1 MISRFFITRPIFAC
15 ALSVLILLAGIVGY
29 LSLPVEQFPDVAPP
43 VVTISTE
50 YTGASAEAVMKSVV
64 TPLEEAVNGVEGMEY
79 ITSSSTSSGMA
90 TINVTFR
97 PGTDPDLAQI
107 RIKNRVEEA
116 EGYLPTEVL
125 DLGVKV
131 EKEEQGMLRIIALE
145 CPDNRYDNAFIT
157 NYFNINGIRKTS
169 STP

>member
-1 MISRFFITRPIFAC
+1 MMSRFFINRPIFAC

-29 LSLPVEQFPDVAPP
+29 INLPVEQFPNVAPP

-64 TPLEEAVNGVEGMEY
+64 TPIEEAVNGVEGMEY

-90 TINVTFR
+90 TVSVTFR

-107 RIKNRVEEA
+107 RVKNRVEEA
-116 EGYLPTEVL
+116 KGYLPTEVL
-125 DLGVKV
+125 NIGVQVFRSAQAERKGAT
-131 EKEEQGMLRIIALE
+131 QRIVARSE
-145 CPDNRYDNAFIT
+145 AAAGWKR
-157 NYFNINGIRKTS
+157 
-169 STP
+169 